1 MAVSIAM
8 VRVLAAAVERRGVR
22 MPELL
27 AAASIDERKLDDP
40 NAQVTPAEYERFR
53 QAAIA
58 LSGDEALGL
67 HLVDHT
73 RSAVFD
79 VVGHMTEHAATLR
92 QSIETLAKYSRIVTA
107 GPPPELSEQGDSAS
121 VRFAFRQAASPR
133 TRFAAELTLS
143 GFMRMIQGFVGQGA
157 RARGVYFTYPAPA
170 YRAEYSQ
177 VFGGAERFEH
187 AFTGIVFE
195 RAWLERSQPYKNPE
209 LYSTLQ
215 QQAERTLSRIE
226 RAAPLAQRVT
236 AQLAAQGAGA
246 MPSMEDV
253 ARNLGMSARSLR
265 RKLLSEGAVY
275 KDLVDQVLME
285 RAKRMLEDP
294 RISIQEVAFATGFA
308 TPAAFHRAF
317 KRWTGLTPKAYKSSF

>member
-1 MAVSIAM
+1 VSIAM
-8 VRVLAAAVERRGVR
+8 VRALLTAVERQGVR
-22 MPELL
+22 ASELL
-27 AAASIDERKLDDP
+27 AAAPIDALKLDDP

-67 HLVDHT
+67 HLVDNT

-92 QSIETLAKYSRIVTA
+92 QSIETLAKFSRIVTA
-107 GPPPELSEQGDSAS
+107 GPPPELSEDGDTAW
-121 VRFAFRQAASPR
+121 VRFAFRHGASPR

-143 GFMRMIQGFVGQGA
+143 GFMRMIQAFVGPEA
-157 RARGVYFTYPAPA
+157 RPNGVYFMHPAPA
-170 YRAEYSQ
+170 YRAAYAQ
-177 VFGGAERFEH
+177 IFGGTEHFEH
-187 AFTGIVFE
+187 PFAGIAFE
-195 RAWLERSQPYKNPE
+195 RAWLERSQPYRNPE

-226 RAAPLAQRVT
+226 RDASLVQRVT
-236 AQLAAQGAGA
+236 ALLDASGAGA
-246 MPSMEDV
+246 LPSMQEV

-265 RKLLSEGAVY
+265 RKLLGEGVVY
-275 KDLVDQVLME
+275 KELVEQVMMN

-317 KRWTGLTPKAYKSSF
+317 KRWTALTPKAYKASF